1 LNRAMAR
8 HADTQFRVLLAG
20 YTCPMAKVMVSI
32 PDDLLAEI
40 DSEASRQGTSRSA
53 LLQKA
58 AREEIGLGPADREE
72 VLATLKRI
80 SAQLT
85 GPMDVVAEVRRDRRR
100 GG

>member
-1 LNRAMAR
+1 
-8 HADTQFRVLLAG
+8 
-20 YTCPMAKVMVSI
+20 MAKVMVSI

-58 AREEIGLGPADREE
+58 ARLEIGLGPADRHEA
-72 VLATLKRI
+72 LAELDRI

-85 GPMDVVAEVRRDRRR
+85 GPIDVVAEVRRDRQRN
-100 GG
+100 G